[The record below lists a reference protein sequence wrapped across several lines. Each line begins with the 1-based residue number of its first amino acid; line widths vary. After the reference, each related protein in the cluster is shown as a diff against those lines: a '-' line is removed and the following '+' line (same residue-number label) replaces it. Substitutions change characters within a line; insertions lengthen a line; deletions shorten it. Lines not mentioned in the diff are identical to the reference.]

1 MKEVKFG
8 GVVERILAM
17 EIIKEVRVDRLNT
30 ECTEQSSFHVNIVG
44 LQDSLPRGKKF
55 KVRVKDVFMP
65 YVWRRQTFMA
75 YYGRRHDHVTNAQQF
90 AIDYYSI
97 EDSCEQ

>member
-1 MKEVKFG
+1 M
-8 GVVERILAM
+8 VERILAM

-55 KVRVKDVFMP
+55 KVR
-65 YVWRRQTFMA
+65 T
-75 YYGRRHDHVTNAQQF
+75 YGAN
-90 AIDYYSI
+90 S
-97 EDSCEQ
+97 